1 MPHVSAKGPNNRIK
15 IGKINMERKQSLSEY
30 AESNGCKR
38 EKQ

>member
-1 MPHVSAKGPNNRIK
+1 
-15 IGKINMERKQSLSEY
+15 MERKQSLSEY